1 MRLLSGDTDRFRK
14 DKEYIFFLYDWF
26 KKRQIYSN
34 NFINQR
40 LNISTNLNKK
50 INKITYSKIQ
60 TRSDYF
66 KKLGSKIPVTMRY
79 SYAYKR
85 NRFYEIQTLL
95 YNFGIPN
102 LFVTISLDHK
112 DKEWYDFVKNTFS
125 INEEATW
132 IKNVVEYSIF
142 FKKKIEFIRA
152 HLKNKK

>member
-26 KKRQIYSN
+26 KKKQIYSN

-125 INEEATW
+125 IIEEATW

-142 FKKKIEFIRA
+142 FKKKIDFIRT